1 MRTPEF
7 YELLN
12 LKGELLEGESAS
24 DVSTLMALGSRSAK
38 PHCAVYSW
46 IVLDVASEGREPAS
60 GSATCLEDQLSR
72 DSCSSSG
79 QPRLPLVL
87 FAHYVEFHST
97 GRFQKGVS
105 IKSSQAIEY
114 DGRGIFETTDTI
126 YVLFGQGFRRVAPAR
141 LID

>member
-1 MRTPEF
+1 
-7 YELLN
+7 
-12 LKGELLEGESAS
+12 
-24 DVSTLMALGSRSAK
+24 
-38 PHCAVYSW
+38 
-46 IVLDVASEGREPAS
+46 
-60 GSATCLEDQLSR
+60 
-72 DSCSSSG
+72 
-79 QPRLPLVL
+79 VL

-141 LID
+141 LIDQLPEGVIDVDYSQPYDVSEKGGLQALIGKSSAVYCDIQMSEAEGRELLALVESLQASGSHLGWRGSSATLSKSLAVR